1 MSNYFISWAPR
12 GNVPN
17 HQHLADWFWAEAEEL
32 LEEKEDEE
40 AALPLVG
47 HLLQLPG
54 SPQKVAGENSTPPKM
69 AWII

>member
-1 MSNYFISWAPR
+1 MCLITSIWLIGLSCF
-12 GNVPN
+12 
-17 HQHLADWFWAEAEEL
+17 AEEL

-54 SPQKVAGENSTPPKM
+54 SPQKVDGENSTPPKM
-69 AWII
+69 A